1 MYAYVCKLSNNN
13 HIDGVLVL
21 NENLKSKNS
30 KYRLLCLVDKY
41 IDKDNIELLEK
52 FNIEYKIL
60 NLDITSHHPDEQ
72 ERYKIGILNTFSLI
86 EYEKL
91 VYLDLDLL
99 INKNIDELFEYPEIA
114 MVKNSHNEFFNTGV
128 IVIKPDLKLY
138 DEIIKYSNNLQK
150 ETFNNIINSFII
162 EKKLNIKELPSTYN
176 SFRKITN
183 TMIDVI
189 DSTYHYDKNINEVEI
204 ISQDI
209 NPSIIHYIGENK
221 PFMKNGEYND
231 DYYNIYMYYLN
242 KINNKKEKINK
253 EKNLISIIVPIYN
266 RESYLT
272 RTLDSIISQT
282 HKNLE
287 IILIDDCS
295 TDKSLNICNNYKKFD
310 SRIKIIKNKENK
322 GVSYS
327 RNRGLEIA
335 KGDYIGFVDSD
346 DYIEE
351 NMYEILLDDLLKT
364 ETDFSQ
370 CGRIV
375 NEKKEAIFNERN
387 HTIYGNKKI
396 IKQFLTEYIVS
407 PVVWDKLFKREKIK
421 KIKFKEN
428 YKKNEDAEFVF
439 EVLKNTNSYTSNNCY
454 LYHYSWRR
462 HDSLS
467 YKFSLKNDLNLIE
480 YHHNIENFV
489 NKYYPSL
496 KDELNNSKLGLY
508 IHMLNEI
515 NKFEC
520 YKYEAQETKDFLEM
534 IANCIISIDETM
546 TISEKLKYC
555 NKQLLDIKN
564 KIKNKINKKTYK
576 HIIITYFNA
585 YTDYIDYNNIS
596 PKKINTY
603 KYLEQ
608 RFKIFEE
615 ITLPSIKSQTCQNF
629 EWIIVFNSDTPKK
642 YKDRIK
648 QLKKEFRFTDLYFE
662 KGEYFNFD
670 LYVSD
675 KYKEYKW
682 FLTTRLDNDDMIG
695 KNYVGKVQ
703 KIVEKDDSKK
713 IITFEKGLKYDY
725 INKKYY
731 KTNRIGNHFLS
742 CFSTCDS
749 SVYSYEHDS
758 IGKNNSDILYIDS
771 KTDNMWVEVIHDTN
785 VINYIEPALDIPIE
799 KVSI

>member
-1 MYAYVCKLSNNN
+1 MYTYACVLSTNEY
-13 HIDGVLVL
+13 IDGLLVL
-21 NENLKSKNS
+21 NECLKRTKSKY
-30 KYRLLCLVDKY
+30 KLLCIVTQY
-41 IDKDNIELLEK
+41 ICKENLELLEAH
-52 FNIEYKIL
+52 NIEYKVRDLIIDEECQD
-60 NLDITSHHPDEQ
+60 NREKYKFNIIDIFALT
-72 ERYKIGILNTFSLI
+72 
-86 EYEKL
+86 EYEKI

-99 INKNIDELFEYPEIA
+99 INDNIDELFEYDSIS
-114 MVKNSHNEFFNTGV
+114 MFKNPNNDLYNTGV
-128 IVIKPDLKLY
+128 IVLKPDVSLY
-138 DEIIKYSNNLQK
+138 NSLIKYQKDLKGELINTVINNFIVEK
-150 ETFNNIINSFII
+150 NINVI
-162 EKKLNIKELPSTYN
+162 ELPPEYI
-176 SFRKITN
+176 SFRKIKDN
-183 TMIDVI
+183 TFTYNDRIYNYSKDVF
-189 DSTYHYDKNINEVEI
+189 EV
-204 ISQDI
+204 DI
-209 NPSIIHYIGENK
+209 LSKDYSPKIIHYLGNIK
-221 PFMKNGEYND
+221 PFMKKGEYND
-231 DYYNIYMYYLN
+231 EFYNIYISYLN
-242 KINNKKEKINK
+242 NIYIMKEKKER
-253 EKNLISIIVPIYN
+253 EKYLISIIIPIYN
-266 RESYLT
+266 RQNYLT
-272 RTLDSIISQT
+272 KVLESVINQT

-287 IILIDDCS
+287 IILINDGS
-295 TDKSLNICNNYKKFD
+295 TDNSLKICKQYQKID
-310 SRIKIIKNKENK
+310 SRIKIINNKINK

-327 RNRGLEIA
+327 RNKGLEVA
-335 KGDYIGFVDSD
+335 KGDFIGFVDSD

-351 NMYEILLDDLLKT
+351 NMYDILLDDILKT
-364 ETDFSQ
+364 GTDFSQ

-375 NEKKEAIFNERN
+375 NNKKESVFNERY
-387 HTIYGNKKI
+387 HTIYGNKEI
-396 IKQFLTEYIVS
+396 IKQFLTGYIVTS
-407 PVVWDKLFKREKIK
+407 VIWDKLFKRDKIK
-421 KIKFKEN
+421 RIKFKEN
-428 YKKNEDAEFVF
+428 YKKNEDAMFVF
-439 EVLKNTNSYTSNNCY
+439 DVLKNTDSFVSNNCY
-454 LYHYSWRR
+454 LYHYSWRT
-462 HDSLS
+462 HNSLS
-467 YKFSLKNDLNLIE
+467 YKFNLDDDWNLIE
-480 YHHNIENFV
+480 YHNNITNFV
-489 NKYYPSL
+489 NKYYPN
-496 KDELNNSKLGLY
+496 LNIEVCCSKMGLY
-508 IHMLNEI
+508 IHVLNEI
-515 NKFEC
+515 ITFEC
-520 YKYEAQETKDFLEM
+520 YKNDKQKVIEF
-534 IANCIISIDETM
+534 ISIVKKFINEHKKYSELSAM
-546 TISEKLKYC
+546 ISFCNNQIEKIENNLSLK
-555 NKQLLDIKN
+555 NIKN
-564 KIKNKINKKTYK
+564 YK
-576 HIIITYFNA
+576 HFIITYFNA

-648 QLKKEFRFTDLYFE
+648 QLKKEFHFIDLYFK

-749 SVYSYEHDS
+749 NVYSYEHDS

-771 KTDNMWVEVIHDTN
+771 KTDNMWMEVIHDTN